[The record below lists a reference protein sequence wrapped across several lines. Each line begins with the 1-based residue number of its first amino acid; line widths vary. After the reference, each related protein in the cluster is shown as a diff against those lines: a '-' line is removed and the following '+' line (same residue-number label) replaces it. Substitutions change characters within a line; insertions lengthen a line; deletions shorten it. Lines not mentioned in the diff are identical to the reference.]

1 MSKFCLKNNLNL
13 ISRSVKF
20 ATLSNLKTSIKYRLK
35 LM

>member
-20 ATLSNLKTSIKYRLK
+20 ATPSNFKTPTKYK
-35 LM
+35 